1 MFGFGIDIANVFIID
16 DNAVESVFFSF
27 KKYDAPHLFSS
38 TEFSKW
44 CFVIVV
50 RWSNSHNQLCSNRI
64 SKKKGR
70 PVSYSIFSISYTSII
85 FFIEFPAFVSLILW
99 CSLFYESN
107 KNCTSLS

>member
-64 SKKKGR
+64 SKKR
-70 PVSYSIFSISYTSII
+70 EDQCHIQ
-85 FFIEFPAFVSLILW
+85 FFLLVIHQ
-99 CSLFYESN
+99 LFF
-107 KNCTSLS
+107 SLSFLLLLV